1 MKELILNDGR
11 KTEVQKVITNNK
23 IIYIRIILKTSEELK
38 ALFADEFA
46 TSVMSLTEYG
56 KEIARYENYTLLK
69 YLKEEA
75 GGIWEIALEKI

>member
-1 MKELILNDGR
+1 M
-11 KTEVQKVITNNK
+11 QKVITDNK

-56 KEIARYENYTLLK
+56 KEIAYGHIY
-69 YLKEEA
+69 YQ
-75 GGIWEIALEKI
+75 GGA

>member
-1 MKELILNDGR
+1 M
-11 KTEVQKVITNNK
+11 QKVITDNK

-56 KEIARYENYTLLK
+56 KEIAYGHTY
-69 YLKEEA
+69 YQ
-75 GGIWEIALEKI
+75 GGA

>member
-11 KTEVQKVITNNK
+11 KTEVQKVITDNK

-56 KEIARYENYTLLK
+56 TDKRT
-69 YLKEEA
+69 
-75 GGIWEIALEKI
+75 

>member
-1 MKELILNDGR
+1 MQM
-11 KTEVQKVITNNK
+11 QKVITDNK

-56 KEIARYENYTLLK
+56 KEIAYGHIY
-69 YLKEEA
+69 YQ
-75 GGIWEIALEKI
+75 GGA